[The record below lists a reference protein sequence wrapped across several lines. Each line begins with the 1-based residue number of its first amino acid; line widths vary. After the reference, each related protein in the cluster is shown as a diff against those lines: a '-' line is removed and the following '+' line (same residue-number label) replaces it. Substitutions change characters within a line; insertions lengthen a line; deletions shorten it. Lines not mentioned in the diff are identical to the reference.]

1 MNKSLMLTCLH
12 STDPCGLT
20 DAASTIYANPPLCEL
35 LGKTDSTVPSH
46 AMTVFQAQ
54 EKQTRTQKSLL
65 SVLNILPYGLEQII
79 QPYLFDFFPLFDE
92 DGNCN
97 GVFCYARPFP
107 FFSLLECVDKKSPRL
122 ATVQQPNKTFTK
134 KEWEIIFFL
143 LNRLGKKEIAKKLN
157 RSPRT
162 IENKLYIIY
171 KKLGVGYSSQV
182 RNFCQLKGIDNY
194 IPSKFLSTGSHVI
207 SVSARS

>member
-1 MNKSLMLTCLH
+1 M
-12 STDPCGLT
+12 
-20 DAASTIYANPPLCEL
+20 
-35 LGKTDSTVPSH
+35 
-46 AMTVFQAQ
+46 
-54 EKQTRTQKSLL
+54 
-65 SVLNILPYGLEQII
+65 
-79 QPYLFDFFPLFDE
+79 
-92 DGNCN
+92 
-97 GVFCYARPFP
+97 
-107 FFSLLECVDKKSPRL
+107 LECVDKKSPRL

-143 LNRLGKKEIAKKLN
+143 LNRLGKKEIAKRLN

-182 RNFCQLKGIDNY
+182 RNFCQLKAIDNY

>member
-35 LGKTDSTVPSH
+35 LGKTDSAVPSH

-79 QPYLFDFFPLFDE
+79 QPYLFDFF
-92 DGNCN
+92 
-97 GVFCYARPFP
+97 
-107 FFSLLECVDKKSPRL
+107 
-122 ATVQQPNKTFTK
+122 
-134 KEWEIIFFL
+134 
-143 LNRLGKKEIAKKLN
+143 
-157 RSPRT
+157 
-162 IENKLYIIY
+162 
-171 KKLGVGYSSQV
+171 
-182 RNFCQLKGIDNY
+182 
-194 IPSKFLSTGSHVI
+194 
-207 SVSARS
+207 SAV